1 MSLNN
6 HNPTA
11 EVVEKRRTPTP
22 YGGLYKDPE
31 TGDEFAPATGPHLL
45 LCAPSGSG
53 KTESVIVPNCWT
65 WPASVVLV
73 SSKDDAMKQVAERR
87 PGPAYL
93 IDLRQIETP
102 DYGGH
107 ILRCRID
114 PTTLIETHDDALNM
128 ATWLHRTAGL
138 SLGGRI
144 TSHDEPYWAYQIIP
158 ALAGLLFAASPQ
170 GNAEGIDWV
179 MHAVENPFKPEPP
192 EDIEIPDTTEA
203 ELKYVIA
210 QEVTKQK
217 REEKAAELA
226 EKLKG
231 LDEPTTDSDEGD
243 GGGGGG
249 DEDPT
254 ERDSEGEGEAGGDDP
269 LQHDIDIKK
278 AELAEL
284 QAKKAYDDAV
294 AARKAAERMAAAV
307 TEQRPPEQIR
317 AERLAAGE
325 DPNTVYSELPPS
337 WWDVRQYFARYPD
350 SVIPTRIERV
360 ATLAGRQRD
369 SVALGMSAALFP
381 WVYLS
386 VRGQGL
392 PVFDPMWLNNPEATL
407 YILAEPEGGGVGA
420 ALPLVQHIVSMWRR
434 KSSMD
439 ILEHNLL
446 LAIDELTN
454 TLPLPTLDVLVSEAR
469 GLGIN
474 MLVALQAAAQ
484 IAHRYDPI
492 FMDTLLKIFPV
503 ALLLFGSAEL
513 ELLDQASLWSGITTR
528 GRETLDQTNGNRVIS
543 HEEGPLMLPQ
553 ELQPRKE
560 FTGRLLFRGTYGY
573 EVRLASLD
581 EFRHMFDN
589 GTIEG
594 LVRI

>member
-1 MSLNN
+1 MSLDN
-6 HNPTA
+6 HTP
-11 EVVEKRRTPTP
+11 EIVDKRPPTP

-31 TGDEFAPATGPHLL
+31 TGKEFAPATGPHLL
-45 LCAPSGSG
+45 LSAPSGAG
-53 KTESVIVPNCWT
+53 KSNVIVQNCWT
-65 WPASVVLV
+65 WPSSVVLV
-73 SSKDDAMKQVAERR
+73 SSKDDAMKLACQRR

-102 DYGGH
+102 DYGPH

-114 PTTLIETHDDALNM
+114 PTTLIESHDDALNM

-158 ALAGLLFAASPQ
+158 ALAALLLAASPQ
-170 GNAEGIDWV
+170 GNSEGIDWV
-179 MHAVENPFKPEPP
+179 MHAVENPFKPEVPG
-192 EDIEIPDTTEA
+192 DVVIPDVTEA
-203 ELKYVIA
+203 ELRYVIS
-210 QEVTKQK
+210 QLITKQK
-217 REEKAAELA
+217 RAEKTAAAQTKVDNPDAADAGEGAAEPEAASPAEKSKPAPGAAELL
-226 EKLKG
+226 KL
-231 LDEPTTDSDEGD
+231 
-243 GGGGGG
+243 
-249 DEDPT
+249 
-254 ERDSEGEGEAGGDDP
+254 
-269 LQHDIDIKK
+269 DIEIKK
-278 AELAEL
+278 AELAEF
-284 QAKKAYDDAV
+284 QAKVVYEAV
-294 AARKAAERMAAAV
+294 LAEQEDAARLASKERDK
-307 TEQRPPEQIR
+307 RPPEQIR

-337 WWDVRQYFARYPD
+337 WWDARQYFARYPE

-392 PVFDPMWLNNPEATL
+392 PAFDPMWLNDPTATL

-420 ALPLVQHIVSMWRR
+420 ALPLVQAIVSLWRR

-439 ILEHNLL
+439 MLEHNLL

-474 MLVALQAAAQ
+474 MLVAVQAAAQ

-503 ALLLFGSAEL
+503 ALLMFGSAEL

-528 GRETLDQTNGNRVIS
+528 GKETLDQTNGNRVIS
-543 HEEGPLMLPQ
+543 HEEGPMMVPQ
-553 ELQPRKE
+553 ELQPRRE
-560 FTGRLLFRGTYGY
+560 YHGRLLYRGTHGF
-573 EVRLASLD
+573 EVRLPSLD

-589 GTIEG
+589 GTLEG

>member
-6 HNPTA
+6 HNPA
-11 EVVEKRRTPTP
+11 GEIVEKRAAPTP
-22 YGGLYKDPE
+22 YGGLYKDPQ

-45 LCAPSGSG
+45 LCAPSGAG

-73 SSKDDAMKQVAERR
+73 SSKDDAMKQVSQRR
-87 PGPAYL
+87 HGPAYL

-102 DYGGH
+102 DYGPH

-170 GNAEGIDWV
+170 GNNEGIDWV

-192 EDIEIPDTTEA
+192 EDVEIPDTTEA

-210 QEVTKQK
+210 QEATKQK
-217 REEKAAELA
+217 RQEKAAELA
-226 EKLKG
+226 DKIKDLATA
-231 LDEPTTDSDEGD
+231 TTDSDSPDEAS
-243 GGGGGG
+243 
-249 DEDPT
+249 DEDPL
-254 ERDSEGEGEAGGDDP
+254 AN
-269 LQHDIDIKK
+269 DIDIKK

-284 QAKKAYDDAV
+284 QAKKAYEEAL

-392 PVFDPMWLNNPEATL
+392 PVFDPMWLNDPEATL

-420 ALPLVQHIVSMWRR
+420 SLPLVQHIVSMWRR
-434 KSSMD
+434 KSSLD

-474 MLVALQAAAQ
+474 MLVAVQAAAQ

-528 GRETLDQTNGNRVIS
+528 GKETLDQTNGNRVIS

-553 ELQPRKE
+553 ELQPRQE
-560 FTGRLLFRGTYGY
+560 YTGRLLFRGTYGY
-573 EVRLASLD
+573 EVRLPSLD

>member
-1 MSLNN
+1 MSLDN
-6 HNPTA
+6 HTA
-11 EVVEKRRTPTP
+11 QIVDKRPPTP

-31 TGDEFAPATGPHLL
+31 TGKEFAPATGPHLL
-45 LCAPSGSG
+45 LSAPSGAG
-53 KTESVIVPNCWT
+53 KSNVIVQNCWT
-65 WPASVVLV
+65 WPSSVVLV
-73 SSKDDAMKQVAERR
+73 SSKDDAMKLSCQRR

-102 DYGGH
+102 DYGPH

-114 PTTLIETHDDALNM
+114 PTMLIESHDDALNM

-158 ALAGLLFAASPQ
+158 ALAALLFAASPQ
-170 GNAEGIDWV
+170 GNNEGIDWV
-179 MHAVENPFKPEPP
+179 MHAVENPFKPEAP
-192 EDIEIPDTTEA
+192 DDVLIPDVTEA
-203 ELKYVIA
+203 ELRYVIA
-210 QEVTKQK
+210 QLITKQK
-217 REEKAAELA
+217 RAEKAAA
-226 EKLKG
+226 SQ
-231 LDEPTTDSDEGD
+231 TTVDDSAPAGAGERDAD
-243 GGGGGG
+243 PDAAPADADAATG
-249 DEDPT
+249 DE
-254 ERDSEGEGEAGGDDP
+254 EATPAATDGASTAE
-269 LQHDIDIKK
+269 LLKLDIEIKK
-278 AELAEL
+278 AELAEF
-284 QAKKAYDDAV
+284 QAKTTYEAV
-294 AARKAAERMAAAV
+294 LAEQENAERLAAK
-307 TEQRPPEQIR
+307 EHDKRPPEQIR

-337 WWDVRQYFARYPD
+337 WWDARQYFARYPE

-392 PVFDPMWLNNPEATL
+392 PVFDPMWLNDPTATL

-420 ALPLVQHIVSMWRR
+420 ALPLVQAIVSLWRR
-434 KSSMD
+434 KSSMEM
-439 ILEHNLL
+439 LEHNLL

-474 MLVALQAAAQ
+474 MLVAVQAAAQ

-503 ALLLFGSAEL
+503 ALLMFGSAEV

-528 GRETLDQTNGNRVIS
+528 GKETLDQTNGNRVIS
-543 HEEGPLMLPQ
+543 HEEGPLMVPQ
-553 ELQPRKE
+553 ELQPRRKYY
-560 FTGRLLFRGTYGY
+560 GRLVYRGTHGY
-573 EVRLASLD
+573 EVRLPSLD

-589 GTIEG
+589 GTLEG

>member
-6 HNPTA
+6 HNPA
-11 EVVEKRRTPTP
+11 GEIVEKRVAPTP
-22 YGGLYKDPE
+22 YGGLYKDPQ

-45 LCAPSGSG
+45 LCAPSGAG

-73 SSKDDAMKQVAERR
+73 SSKDDAMKQVSQRR
-87 PGPAYL
+87 HGPAYL

-102 DYGGH
+102 DYGPH

-170 GNAEGIDWV
+170 GNNEGIDWV

-192 EDIEIPDTTEA
+192 EDVEIPDTTEA

-210 QEVTKQK
+210 QEATKQK
-217 REEKAAELA
+217 RQEKAAELA
-226 EKLKG
+226 DKIKDLATA
-231 LDEPTTDSDEGD
+231 TTDDSDSPDEAS
-243 GGGGGG
+243 
-249 DEDPT
+249 DEDPL
-254 ERDSEGEGEAGGDDP
+254 AN
-269 LQHDIDIKK
+269 DIDIKK

-284 QAKKAYDDAV
+284 QAKKAYEEAL

-392 PVFDPMWLNNPEATL
+392 PVFDPMWLNDPEATL

-420 ALPLVQHIVSMWRR
+420 SLPLVQHIVSMWRR
-434 KSSMD
+434 KSSLD

-474 MLVALQAAAQ
+474 MLVAVQAAAQ

-528 GRETLDQTNGNRVIS
+528 GKETLDQTNGNRVIS

-553 ELQPRKE
+553 ELQPRQE
-560 FTGRLLFRGTYGY
+560 YTGRLLFRGTYGY
-573 EVRLASLD
+573 EVRLPSLD

>member
-1 MSLNN
+1 M
-6 HNPTA
+6 
-11 EVVEKRRTPTP
+11 
-22 YGGLYKDPE
+22 
-31 TGDEFAPATGPHLL
+31 
-45 LCAPSGSG
+45 
-53 KTESVIVPNCWT
+53 
-65 WPASVVLV
+65 
-73 SSKDDAMKQVAERR
+73 
-87 PGPAYL
+87 GPAYL

-102 DYGGH
+102 DYGAH

-114 PTTLIETHDDALNM
+114 PTLLIETHDDALNM

-170 GNAEGIDWV
+170 GNSQGIDWV
-179 MHAVENPFKPEPP
+179 MHAVENPFKPEGDA
-192 EDIEIPDTTEA
+192 EAVAMPDVTEA
-203 ELKYVIA
+203 ELNYFLA

-217 REEKAAELA
+217 RADKSAKLEADAKKDAAEA
-226 EKLKG
+226 EKNAK
-231 LDEPTTDSDEGD
+231 TDAKNLATETNS
-243 GGGGGG
+243 G
-249 DEDPT
+249 DENRPAQTPEEDDTAPPAHAGSKELDDT
-254 ERDSEGEGEAGGDDP
+254 VERDTQAAEVASERLAAA
-269 LQHDIDIKK
+269 LKHDIEIKK
-278 AELAEL
+278 AELAEYK
-284 QAKKAYDDAV
+284 AKRAFEEAQ
-294 AARKAAERMAAAV
+294 AARESAERLAAALK
-307 TEQRPPEQIR
+307 EQRPPEEIR

-325 DPNTVYSELPPS
+325 DPHTVYSELPPS
-337 WWDVRQYFARYPD
+337 WWDVRQYYGRYPH

-381 WVYLS
+381 WVYES
-386 VRGQGL
+386 VRRQDL
-392 PVFDPMWLNNPEATL
+392 PVFDPMWLNDPTATL

-420 ALPLVQHIVSMWRR
+420 ALPLVQAIVSMWRR

-439 ILEHNLL
+439 LLEHNLL

-474 MLVALQAAAQ
+474 LLVAVQAAQQ

-503 ALLLFGSAEL
+503 ALLMFGSAEL
-513 ELLDQASLWSGITTR
+513 ELLDQASLFSGLTSR
-528 GRETLDQTNGNRVIS
+528 GSETFDQTNANRTMS
-543 HEEGPLMLPQ
+543 HDEGPLMLPQ

-560 FTGRLLFRGTYGY
+560 YHGRLLFRGTAGF
-573 EVRLASLD
+573 EVRLPSLD
-581 EFRHMFDN
+581 EFRFMYDN